1 MAKRRREATA
11 EEQLADPVTLLRV
24 DGSIPYAEACLRQF
38 INRYVV
44 IRDQQ
49 PAALAEL
56 KTLLMDLAED
66 PPTCP
71 RLGLEIVEV
80 LGVAVPRDQDH
91 PHPPGVG
98 TLGSLPGDPL
108 ASSAVVA
115 GGVPLRRPLWLP

>member
-56 KTLLMDLAED
+56 KALLMDLAED

-71 RLGLEIVEV
+71 RLGLEMVEV
-80 LGVAVPRDQDH
+80 LGVAVLPD
-91 PHPPGVG
+91 PGPPAAGIP
-98 TLGSLPGDPL
+98 GSPQSSPP